1 MRNRDSKT
9 HLEAEQFMARALRLA
24 RKGMGRTEPNPMV
37 GSVVVRRGN
46 VVGQGYH
53 RAVGKPHAEVEAIKS
68 AGRKARNADLFVTL
82 EPCNHYGRT
91 PPCTQAI
98 REAGIKRVFYGMA
111 DPNPDVTGG
120 GAAALRAAG
129 LEVVGPVLEERCRRL
144 NEVYLTN
151 VTLHRPFVFLKLA
164 LSLDGRIATRAGQSR
179 WITSEA
185 SRRRVHKLR
194 DRVSAI
200 MVGIGTVLAD
210 NPSLTTRLPGRQGR
224 DPIRV
229 VVDSALKT
237 PENAALFNPLSAAK
251 VIIGCRKGAPA
262 AERAR
267 LEKKGA
273 LVIPTSGST
282 RVDLKH
288 LLSRL
293 YGFGITS
300 ILLEGGAELAWS
312 ALEAGVVDRCLFF
325 YAPIIIG
332 GKAARMGVGGT
343 GIDRLEEAP
352 KLKDVET
359 LRVGPDILVSG
370 RVQYQGSEED

>member
-1 MRNRDSKT
+1 
-9 HLEAEQFMARALRLA
+9 
-24 RKGMGRTEPNPMV
+24 
-37 GSVVVRRGN
+37 
-46 VVGQGYH
+46 
-53 RAVGKPHAEVEAIKS
+53 
-68 AGRKARNADLFVTL
+68 
-82 EPCNHYGRT
+82 
-91 PPCTQAI
+91 
-98 REAGIKRVFYGMA
+98 MA

>member
-9 HLEAEQFMARALRLA
+9 HLEAEQFMARALRIA

>member
-1 MRNRDSKT
+1 
-9 HLEAEQFMARALRLA
+9 MARALRLA

-82 EPCNHYGRT
+82 DPCNHYGRT

-98 REAGIKRVFYGMA
+98 REAGIKRVFYCMA

>member
-1 MRNRDSKT
+1 
-9 HLEAEQFMARALRLA
+9 MARALRLA